1 MKQIKVRAGW
11 VGVTLLIIGFANAAD
26 LVEIQTL
33 DVYPNQYTIEG
44 SRERLQIIAT
54 GTTAAGV
61 PIDLTSQVTYEIDEP
76 GFVSVDPTGRV
87 IPSANGSGVIRV
99 RYGKLTSEIQLSTRK
114 IEVPQAVSFDLHA
127 LPVLAQTGCS
137 GGSCHGS
144 PNGKAGFR
152 LSLFGSDRELDR
164 VSLTRTLY
172 GRRINPI
179 EPEKSLLLMKPTT
192 AVAHQGGKRFDQSD
206 LQYKLLHDW
215 IEQGAKTDGEAFECV
230 GIEIFPPT
238 GRTLTFPHARQ
249 QLSVVANFADGSR
262 RDVTHLAKYEASD
275 PKIVDV
281 TRTGLVRGIDR
292 GESAIIVRYL
302 HHIEAPLLTLVRNI
316 EGFAWTDP
324 PAANYVDQHIYE
336 KLKQLQYL
344 PGERCDEPTFLRRVY
359 LDTIGSLPTEEEIDA
374 YMADRSDDR
383 RERLIDRLLE
393 RPEYAKFWAQ
403 KWGDLLRVSTKL
415 IGNSGVHKF
424 SRWLE
429 NSVASNQAYDQFAR
443 DILLAKGS
451 TRQQPAGNFFRSAG
465 DTSDA
470 METATQ
476 VFLGTRIQCA
486 KCHNHPFERWTQAN
500 YYGLSSFFD
509 RLQRSKTHRKDEAL
523 LWSKTTGEVTHPAT
537 GKITKP
543 WVPVAGEI
551 ETADP
556 DRRVAFTNWL
566 TSPDNPLFARIE
578 VNRIWA
584 QLNGRGIVEPFDDFR
599 DSNPPANGP
608 LLDALAKD
616 FVDSGYDRRHII
628 RTILRSNTYQ
638 ATSTTN
644 DFNSSD
650 LKYFSHYSPRM
661 LTAEQLVDALGDVTG
676 KPKQFFGVPQTTKA
690 TWIPAPDLKPHDRG
704 KIGNIEFLKVFGQPE
719 RQSACECERA
729 KDVSLGQALELLNGK
744 TVHDMLTAKDNLLHR
759 SLADGM
765 EPAEVINHLYRRA
778 LARDATKAELEV
790 HLRYIESHDE
800 MSKAIEDT
808 CWAIMNRNE
817 FLFQH

>member
-1 MKQIKVRAGW
+1 MMRIKFLARF
-11 VGVTLLIIGFANAAD
+11 IGAMSLMIGSTSAAD
-26 LVEIQTL
+26 LVEIQTI

-44 SRERLQIIAT
+44 SRERLQLVVT

-61 PIDLTSQVTYEIDEP
+61 PIDLTSQATYQVITP
-76 GFVSVDPTGRV
+76 GFVSVDSGGRVVPTGD
-87 IPSANGSGVIRV
+87 GQGVIQV
-99 RYGKLTSEIQLSTRK
+99 SYGKRTAEVQLSTKR
-114 IEVPQAVSFDLHA
+114 IEIPQAVSFDFHA

-172 GRRINPI
+172 GRRINSI
-179 EPEKSLLLMKPTT
+179 EPEKSLLLMKPVT

-206 LQYKLLHDW
+206 LQYQLLHDW
-215 IEQGAKTDGEAFECV
+215 IEQGAKTDQEETECV
-230 GIEIFPPT
+230 GIEIFPTT
-238 GRTLTFPHARQ
+238 GRILTFPHATQ

-281 TRTGLVRGIDR
+281 NRAGLVRGIDR

-316 EGFAWTDP
+316 DGFVWTAP
-324 PAANYVDQHIYE
+324 SAANYVDQHVYD

-344 PGERCDEPTFLRRVY
+344 PGERSDESTFLRRVY
-359 LDTIGSLPTEEEIDA
+359 LDTIGSLPTDEEITL
-374 YMADRSDDR
+374 YMADQRDNR
-383 RERLIDRLLE
+383 RQHLVERLLG

-429 NSVASNQAYDQFAR
+429 SSVASNTPYDQFAR

-486 KCHNHPFERWTQAN
+486 KCHNHPFERWTQSN

-523 LWSKTTGEVTHPAT
+523 LWSKTTGEVIHPAT

-551 ETADP
+551 ETNDP

-566 TSPDNPLFARIE
+566 TSPDNPLFAKIE

-584 QLNGRGIVEPFDDFR
+584 QLHGRGIVEPFDDFR

-616 FVDSGYDRRHII
+616 FVDSGYDRRQII
-628 RTILRSNTYQ
+628 RTILLSNTYQ
-638 ATSTTN
+638 ATSEAS
-644 DFNSSD
+644 DFNASD

-661 LTAEQLVDALGDVTG
+661 LTAEQLIDALGEVTG
-676 KPKQFFGVPQTTKA
+676 KPKQFFGVPKTTKA

-704 KIGNIEFLKVFGQPE
+704 KIGSIEFLKVFGQPE

-759 SLADGM
+759 SLADGV
-765 EPAEVINHLYRRA
+765 EVPEVINQLYRRA
-778 LARDATKAELEV
+778 LTRDATKEELEV
-790 HLRYIESHDE
+790 HLRYIESHAE
-800 MSKAIEDT
+800 MPKAMEDT
-808 CWAIMNRNE
+808 YWAIMNRNE